1 MSDLMLSFDSAINAE
16 GAPQRCVVIEKNKA
30 SKPPDYTIPRND
42 NSVRAYSKRNRIY
55 VLRDFLLRNFPA
67 SLTPRSTILDVAG
80 GRGDL
85 SWILRNIDG
94 IDAIIADPRVPNHRS
109 LLKSVT
115 FLVDHPEEANVR
127 AVEGLPTYQPLA
139 KLLPR
144 ILANSAA
151 SAAARGTGQRSDDQD
166 LRIFSPKFMRIHVD
180 NTLVEALRKFLS
192 SSGSAVD
199 LRDWDA
205 YWQAERCK
213 VESNK
218 VYYGGT
224 LPTKNTTGTIID
236 GEGCGQIAGARM
248 ALRAFQSLDL
258 IVGFHPDQATE
269 ATIDLALLLKVPFAV
284 VPCCVFP
291 KEFPGRTL
299 NGQRVRAH
307 NELVEYLCRKHD
319 KIRTEKLPF
328 VETDTAKNVVLY
340 MLKEDFEMQW
350 LNSRHDEVE

>member
-1 MSDLMLSFDSAINAE
+1 MLSFDSAISAE
-16 GAPQRCVVIEKNKA
+16 GAPQQCVVIEKNKA

-55 VLRDFLLRNFPA
+55 VLRDFLQRNFPA
-67 SLTPRSTILDVAG
+67 SLTSRSTILDVAG

-85 SWILRNIDG
+85 SWILRNVDRIDS
-94 IDAIIADPRVPNHRS
+94 IIADPRVPNHRS
-109 LLKSVT
+109 LLTSVK
-115 FLVDHPEEANVR
+115 FLFDHPEEANIR

-151 SAAARGTGQRSDDQD
+151 SAAAHGTGQRSDDQD
-166 LRIFSPKFMRIHVD
+166 LRIFSPKFMRIHID
-180 NTLVEALRKFLS
+180 NTLVDALRKFLTS
-192 SSGSAVD
+192 SRSEDD
-199 LRDWDA
+199 LREWDA
-205 YWQAERCK
+205 YWQAKRCK

-224 LPTKNTTGTIID
+224 LPKNTAGTID

-269 ATIDLALLLKVPFAV
+269 ATVDLALLLRVPFAV

-319 KIRTEKLPF
+319 TIRTGKLPF
-328 VETDTAKNVVLY
+328 VETDTAKNVILY
-340 MLKEDFEMQW
+340 MLKEDFEC
-350 LNSRHDEVE
+350 NG